1 MKAIIYCRQSSGD
14 ETLSESV
21 ELQKEK
27 CRELAKKEKLTVID
41 EFEDLNT
48 SGKTYPEGA
57 ENIASMDIA
66 FQSWFKEQSGHKM
79 FSVLLIGILII

>member
-1 MKAIIYCRQSSGD
+1 MITAIIYARQSSSD
-14 ETLSESV
+14 SETFSESV

-48 SGKTYPEGA
+48 SGKTKY
-57 ENIASMDIA
+57 
-66 FQSWFKEQSGHKM
+66 GHCFPKL
-79 FSVLLIGILII
+79 VQGTEWT

>member
-27 CRELAKKEKLTVID
+27 CRVCTGNVIGLYRQCYRHGRQRCFHHVQPD
-41 EFEDLNT
+41 
-48 SGKTYPEGA
+48 
-57 ENIASMDIA
+57 
-66 FQSWFKEQSGHKM
+66 
-79 FSVLLIGILII
+79 